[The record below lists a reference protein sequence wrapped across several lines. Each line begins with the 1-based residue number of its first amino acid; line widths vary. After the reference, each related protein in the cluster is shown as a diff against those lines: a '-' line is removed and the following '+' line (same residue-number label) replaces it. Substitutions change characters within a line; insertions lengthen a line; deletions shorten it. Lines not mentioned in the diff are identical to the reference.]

1 MQRFLNK
8 NKKLFNILSI
18 VLFIKNKSIF
28 QKILLFSNFIYAYLP
43 TYSRIKY
50 IINSYFH
57 YFVYIYEYNHWR
69 LWTLYLNKS

>member
-28 QKILLFSNFIYAYLP
+28 QKILLFSNFIYAYLL
-43 TYSRIKY
+43 TYSRIKH

-69 LWTLYLNKS
+69 L

>member
-28 QKILLFSNFIYAYLP
+28 QKILLFSNFIYAYLL
-43 TYSRIKY
+43 TYSRIKC

-57 YFVYIYEYNHWR
+57 YFVYIYEYNH
-69 LWTLYLNKS
+69 

>member
-28 QKILLFSNFIYAYLP
+28 SKILIVF
-43 TYSRIKY
+43 
-50 IINSYFH
+50 
-57 YFVYIYEYNHWR
+57 
-69 LWTLYLNKS
+69 

>member
-28 QKILLFSNFIYAYLP
+28 QKTLLFSNFIYAYLP
-43 TYSRIKY
+43 TYSRIEY

-57 YFVYIYEYNHWR
+57 HFMYIYEYNH
-69 LWTLYLNKS
+69 

>member
-28 QKILLFSNFIYAYLP
+28 QKILLFSNFIYAYFP

-57 YFVYIYEYNHWR
+57 HFMYIYEYNH
-69 LWTLYLNKS
+69 

>member
-28 QKILLFSNFIYAYLP
+28 KKIWIFSNFIYAYLP

-57 YFVYIYEYNHWR
+57 HFMYIYEYNH
-69 LWTLYLNKS
+69 

>member
-28 QKILLFSNFIYAYLP
+28 QKILLFSNLIYAYLSS
-43 TYSRIKY
+43 YSRIKY
-50 IINSYFH
+50 IINSYFRH
-57 YFVYIYEYNHWR
+57 FVYIYEYNH
-69 LWTLYLNKS
+69 

>member
-28 QKILLFSNFIYAYLP
+28 QKILLFYNFIYAYLP

-57 YFVYIYEYNHWR
+57 HFMYIYEYNH
-69 LWTLYLNKS
+69 

>member
-18 VLFIKNKSIF
+18 VLFVKNKSIF
-28 QKILLFSNFIYAYLP
+28 QKFLSFSNFIYACLS

-50 IINSYFH
+50 IINSYF
-57 YFVYIYEYNHWR
+57 YCFMYIYEYNH
-69 LWTLYLNKS
+69 